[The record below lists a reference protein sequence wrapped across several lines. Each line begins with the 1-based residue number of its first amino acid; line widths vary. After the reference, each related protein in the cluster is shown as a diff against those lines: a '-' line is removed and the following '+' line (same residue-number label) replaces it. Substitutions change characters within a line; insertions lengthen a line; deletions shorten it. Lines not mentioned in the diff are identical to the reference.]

1 MCGRYFLLV
10 KLNELKKRYGIE
22 AADIDYHPPGE
33 VFPTHRVPVI
43 VENEKDNKRNIEKF
57 KWGFSPSF
65 TNNSIINARAETIAD
80 KNLFKN
86 PFQEKRCIIPANLFY
101 EWKDTASNKVKYE
114 IGIKDREII
123 SLAGIYN
130 TFKDNNGDKIDCF
143 TIITTNPSKKISRI
157 HSRMPV
163 ILTDDGEDKWLIS
176 NNNNNIEKLK
186 ELLTPYQD
194 EKIEIDRAD
203 NSQSEQLELPF

>member
-65 TNNSIINARAETIAD
+65 TNNSIINARAETISD
-80 KNLFKN
+80 KKLFKN
-86 PFQEKRCIIPANLFY
+86 PFQEKRCSSCAQRKHSVGCFPGERCDIVLP
-101 EWKDTASNKVKYE
+101 
-114 IGIKDREII
+114 
-123 SLAGIYN
+123 
-130 TFKDNNGDKIDCF
+130 DKI
-143 TIITTNPSKKISRI
+143 SS
-157 HSRMPV
+157 
-163 ILTDDGEDKWLIS
+163 
-176 NNNNNIEKLK
+176 
-186 ELLTPYQD
+186 
-194 EKIEIDRAD
+194 
-203 NSQSEQLELPF
+203 